1 MDALSQRR
9 REGVRAQLLGGPQSF
24 AAAWSADRVVVAAPE
39 ILDIADEPILDALA
53 PGGDELICL
62 TTEDA
67 GGEWP
72 DQAVT
77 ALPSEISDWRRQFA
91 PVDVVIARSDL
102 SAAVLLT
109 VDEFILVGGP
119 REVVEKALGQP
130 VEEARAAFA
139 VYAAASVMA
148 CRHLPGIAERYGSP

>member
-1 MDALSQRR
+1 M
-9 REGVRAQLLGGPQSF
+9 
-24 AAAWSADRVVVAAPE
+24 
-39 ILDIADEPILDALA
+39 
-53 PGGDELICL
+53 
-62 TTEDA
+62 
-67 GGEWP
+67 
-72 DQAVT
+72 T
-77 ALPSEISDWRRQFA
+77 ALPSEISDWRWQFA

-139 VYAAASVMA
+139 VYAAAMVRAS
-148 CRHLPGIAERYGSP
+148 RHLPGIAERYGSP